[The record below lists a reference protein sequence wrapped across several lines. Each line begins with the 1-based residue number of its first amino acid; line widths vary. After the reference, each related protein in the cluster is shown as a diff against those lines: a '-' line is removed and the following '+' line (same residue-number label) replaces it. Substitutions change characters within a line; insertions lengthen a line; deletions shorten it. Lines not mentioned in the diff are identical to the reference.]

1 MNGMKTGTIG
11 LLDILAAKSGCMYLS
26 DLAKTGTNMIMPH
39 HLHEINAQEFSL
51 REWEDTVSYLTGQSQ
66 SFTAPEQ
73 AKQYLVGCM
82 LNQFAENR
90 EKR

>member
-11 LLDILAAKSGCMYLS
+11 LPGYFGGQKRMYVLS

-51 REWEDTVSYLTGQSQ
+51 REWEDTVSYLTDRVNPSRHQ
-66 SFTAPEQ
+66 
-73 AKQYLVGCM
+73 
-82 LNQFAENR
+82 N
-90 EKR
+90 KRSNI